1 MSLNKIKLILII
13 PMFLLAS
20 MIFNEVVNNEYD
32 IQYKIIYSIFGLFFI
47 YESIRIIRT
56 KKK

>member
-1 MSLNKIKLILII
+1 
-13 PMFLLAS
+13 

>member
-13 PMFLLAS
+13 PMFSLAS

-47 YESIRIIRT
+47 FDSIRIIRT

>member
-13 PMFLLAS
+13 PMFSLAS

>member
-13 PMFLLAS
+13 PMFALAS

-32 IQYKIIYSIFGLFFI
+32 IQYKIIYSIFGL